1 MVIYHVLFLR
11 CYIII
16 TFWHFV
22 HTNINIYS
30 NAPTAPSPVDAKTKL
45 LCFHCIHYI
54 TLQDTINS
62 VRIRESLLFNLLSTF
77 ESHLLSP
84 AKFRPHGVQY
94 SQFNSYIFFLWHR
107 TTDQQPPHQ
116 EAKYKRS
123 KCAIGRNTWR
133 TNFPLRSS
141 DSIDLIYQIAWFVYS
156 PLLVAIFPGSGR
168 LGGRFISATTLPR
181 ILFTWKFELVTQSH
195 LTHLW
200 NAAGKNVLQIVWRYC
215 GGALIQVPT
224 CDRSNSGTGKI
235 VSGSSQPPLAWTR
248 TIPDWPASLL

>member
-30 NAPTAPSPVDAKTKL
+30 NAPTAPSPVEAKTKL
-45 LCFHCIHYI
+45 LRFHCIHYI

-107 TTDQQPPHQ
+107 TTDQQSNHLI
-116 EAKYKRS
+116 RR
-123 KCAIGRNTWR
+123 RNINDQSAPLAATRGEQIFLCDLLIRLISFIKSPDLFIHPFSSPSFRDRVVWAEDLSVQLLCLESSSHGNSNWSHKVIWR
-133 TNFPLRSS
+133 TCGMQEGKMYCRSF
-141 DSIDLIYQIAWFVYS
+141 DDTV
-156 PLLVAIFPGSGR
+156 VVR
-168 LGGRFISATTLPR
+168 
-181 ILFTWKFELVTQSH
+181 
-195 LTHLW
+195 
-200 NAAGKNVLQIVWRYC
+200 
-215 GGALIQVPT
+215 
-224 CDRSNSGTGKI
+224 
-235 VSGSSQPPLAWTR
+235 
-248 TIPDWPASLL
+248 